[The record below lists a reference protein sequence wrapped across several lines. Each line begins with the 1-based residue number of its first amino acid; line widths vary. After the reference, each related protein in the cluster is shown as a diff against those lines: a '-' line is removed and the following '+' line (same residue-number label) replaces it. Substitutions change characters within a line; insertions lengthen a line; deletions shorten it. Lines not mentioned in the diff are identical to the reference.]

1 MNHLNEITT
10 HSERLPENLQK
21 EVLDFICFLEE
32 RYSFKSITQ
41 NKHELTDEE
50 IEKIEQEMG
59 DLLSGEEPFALED
72 KGKKTKL
79 SAPRVDETLY
89 EL

>member
-10 HSERLPENLQK
+10 HSQRLQEKLQK

-41 NKHELTDEE
+41 HKYKLTDEE
-50 IEKIEQEMG
+50 IEQACGILQAPPHGITLEQM
-59 DLLSGEEPFALED
+59 
-72 KGKKTKL
+72 
-79 SAPRVDETLY
+79 DEATGLF
-89 EL
+89 